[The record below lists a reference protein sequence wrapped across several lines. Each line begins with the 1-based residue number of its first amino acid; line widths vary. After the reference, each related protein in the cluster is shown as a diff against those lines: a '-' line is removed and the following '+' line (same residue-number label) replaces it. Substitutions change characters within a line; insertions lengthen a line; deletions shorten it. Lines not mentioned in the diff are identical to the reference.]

1 MRFKSE
7 ELEVQFD
14 LSGFNADLAT
24 IGERLSALSAAMS
37 VSAAGAALALGA
49 ALNGVSPM
57 SDEARRVRTEMREA
71 LIPAP
76 LPLRAIRLRA

>member
-7 ELEVQFD
+7 ELTIRFD
-14 LSGFNADLAT
+14 LSSFNRDLADL
-24 IGERLSALSAAMS
+24 GEKLAAVSEAMG
-37 VSAAGAALALGA
+37 VSAAGAALSLGA

-71 LIPAP
+71 LTPAR